1 MAVSRHTHTLVIAG
15 TDAPVTVDGTRADL
29 GFRFRVQ
36 GSNSIELLDG
46 VLCALRSIGL
56 TDTAIA
62 AGLQYH
68 LSRISAPANGH
79 E

>member
-1 MAVSRHTHTLVIAG
+1 MAISRHTHSLIIAG
-15 TDAPVTVDGTRADL
+15 TDAPVAVDGTRADL
-29 GFRFRVQ
+29 SFRFRVQ

-56 TDTAIA
+56 TDSAIA

-68 LSRISAPANGH
+68 LGRISAPANGH